1 MSIHNALH
9 LVKTC
14 ENWGVSYT
22 KTIRCLEETIRCWSG
37 LPQSLVVWV
46 LWKTRCKCVFKKVKQ
61 NVVELVKEIW
71 LMLLHT
77 LRGQYESITSE
88 PEVVIHKQQQ
98 FREIWKST
106 EVFTYFRESIKWT
119 YAPPRWFF
127 PPPSWNNLLE
137 SGEAASAEEITQCS
151 VVEEELAYGR

>member
-46 LWKTRCKCVFKKVKQ
+46 LWKARCKCVFQKVKQ
-61 NVVELVKEIW
+61 NVVESIKEIW
-71 LMLLHT
+71 LMLLHI
-77 LRGQYESITSE
+77 LRGQYEGITGQSD
-88 PEVVIHKQQQ
+88 VVIRKQQQ
-98 FREIWKST
+98 FQEIWKKAKAFIS
-106 EVFTYFRESIKWT
+106 FRERI
-119 YAPPRWFF
+119 
-127 PPPSWNNLLE
+127 N
-137 SGEAASAEEITQCS
+137 
-151 VVEEELAYGR
+151 